1 MTSLAQGNSAA
12 KPVSHGII
20 KDISALGNDKVEK
33 WSRSDKGLKIV
44 LCDAKGENDV
54 DPLVFKITVD

>member
-1 MTSLAQGNSAA
+1 MF
-12 KPVSHGII
+12 HGII